1 MRVTFFLSI
10 GCAKATPRS
19 RLKQLL
25 RASAVAGSEDTY
37 CRARGYSLQVQGTHP
52 PLLFGPPLGCAKATP
67 TRRLEPLLRE
77 SAVAGSGDT
86 YRRVRGDS
94 LQGQGVP
101 IFRWCCSLLPSVR
114 VCQDTYVKHSPGTPC
129 GYAPCGALNV
139 LAWGVLRHLPS
150 VSYTSCT
157 QLLLL

>member
-1 MRVTFFLSI
+1 MCQGNSQEQ
-10 GCAKATPRS
+10 A
-19 RLKQLL
+19 Q
-25 RASAVAGSEDTY
+25 AVAESICCCRVRRYVLQGQGILAAGSGDTH
-37 CRARGYSLQVQGTHP
+37 L

-129 GYAPCGALNV
+129 VYAPCGALNV

>member
-1 MRVTFFLSI
+1 M
-10 GCAKATPRS
+10 PR
-19 RLKQLL
+19 QLPG
-25 RASAVAGSEDTY
+25 AGSSSCGEHLLLQGQKIRAAGPGDTR
-37 CRARGYSLQVQGTHP
+37 CRFRGYPSSAALW
-52 PLLFGPPLGCAKATP
+52 PPLGCAKATP

-101 IFRWCCSLLPSVR
+101 IFRWCCSLLPSVK

-129 GYAPCGALNV
+129 VYAPCSALNV

>member
-1 MRVTFFLSI
+1 LQGQKIRTAGPGDTRCRFRGNPSSAALWPSI
-10 GCAKATPRS
+10 GMC
-19 RLKQLL
+19 
-25 RASAVAGSEDTY
+25 
-37 CRARGYSLQVQGTHP
+37 QGNAHE
-52 PLLFGPPLGCAKATP
+52 
-67 TRRLEPLLRE
+67 RLEPLLRE

-86 YRRVRGDS
+86 YRRVRGNS

-101 IFRWCCSLLPSVR
+101 IFRWCCSPLPSVR

-129 GYAPCGALNV
+129 AYAPCGALNV

-150 VSYTSCT
+150 VCYTSCT